1 SAAASRVAAIASACP
16 SASGPSA
23 RHVALPRPSCNPSD
37 TANSQP
43 IAGLI
48 PCTAP
53 SSRIMTAGMLIS
65 GMALPSV
72 RVRRSRRVRRGVA
85 TREPD
90 LVRPVAL
97 LQLQQEALVERDAAT
112 RQHVELGHPAA
123 DAVRVELRVPRA
135 V

>member
-1 SAAASRVAAIASACP
+1 
-16 SASGPSA
+16 
-23 RHVALPRPSCNPSD
+23 
-37 TANSQP
+37 
-43 IAGLI
+43 AGLI

-123 DAVRVELRVPRA
+123 DAIRVELRVPRA
-135 V
+135 VERVRDVDPSTIPADLHHLGPPVQRLLRIARVCGAPAESAV